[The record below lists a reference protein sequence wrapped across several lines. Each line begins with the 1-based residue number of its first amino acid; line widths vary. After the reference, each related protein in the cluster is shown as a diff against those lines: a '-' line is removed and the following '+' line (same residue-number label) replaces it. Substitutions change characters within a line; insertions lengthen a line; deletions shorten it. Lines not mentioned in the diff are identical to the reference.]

1 MGKRGPKQ
9 QFTDV
14 PCPNPECPKY
24 CMTGEGN
31 VVGNGTYKAGGETV
45 RKFLCKECGRTFN
58 SRTGTSYE
66 GLRTETGK
74 VDVAIDFLSR
84 GKSIREAAEAS
95 GCSQSTVRR
104 WANSREIAA
113 MRKGYPPFDPFS
125 EKGDILDKD
134 RPSFLDDRLPGMD
147 MPKSLMYFPEKL
159 AKCVRNMV
167 SVYTWEIGLKPHQL
181 PIIMEVGYHP
191 HISQRDLSARLPV
204 DKSRISM
211 IVKELT
217 DQGIV
222 VNESNNKLGSL
233 ALTEKGE
240 EMYES
245 CKRISCE
252 TFSKIFD
259 DFDKEEINQ
268 LEEYASRINR
278 RVDTLS
284 QEFSDRKDLMHRENA
299 NFGLTFHC

>member
-1 MGKRGPKQ
+1 M
-9 QFTDV
+9 
-14 PCPNPECPKY
+14 
-24 CMTGEGN
+24 
-31 VVGNGTYKAGGETV
+31 
-45 RKFLCKECGRTFN
+45 
-58 SRTGTSYE
+58 
-66 GLRTETGK
+66 
-74 VDVAIDFLSR
+74 DVAIDFLSR

-104 WANSREIAA
+104 WANSGEIMA

-125 EKGDILDKD
+125 EKGDVLDKD
-134 RPSFLDDRLPGMD
+134 RPSFLEDRLPGID

-278 RVDTLS
+278 RIDTLS
-284 QEFSDRKDLMHRENA
+284 QEFSDRKDLVHRENA